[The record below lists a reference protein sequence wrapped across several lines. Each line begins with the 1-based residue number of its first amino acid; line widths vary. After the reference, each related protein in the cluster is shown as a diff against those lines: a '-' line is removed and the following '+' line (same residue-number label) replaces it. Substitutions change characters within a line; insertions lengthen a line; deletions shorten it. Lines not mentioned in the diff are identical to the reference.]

1 MKRENGAGSV
11 YQRKDG
17 RWVAKVW
24 DPVQRKHVTKYAAT
38 KNKAEGLLREMLNRV
53 QGGRP
58 PIGSGLTFKAY
69 ATAWLEGPAGRRR
82 APSTVHEYR
91 SRLSRHAYPV
101 IGHLP
106 MNRIHVPDIER
117 VLDRAASSGLGLSAV
132 RALKNAIGAVFAEA
146 TKDRSIA
153 ANPCK
158 GAELPLLPPPK
169 TVEPPSTEAVVALLE
184 QARALVDDDEAE
196 LGRILIMC
204 ANTGARIGEVLAA
217 RWEDLTPDLAK
228 WRVRSTISK
237 DQEGRLI
244 VGGRT
249 KNGDA
254 RTVEITDDL
263 RACLAKQREFVAYRR
278 ATSRLWV
285 DEGWIFPTSTGTVR
299 DSHNLRSLLK
309 RTFPEWPYAFHGI
322 RHWFVSLGLTASG
335 AGLVQ
340 VARLVGHRSTRTTQD
355 IYGHLLD
362 EGAQEVLDVVS
373 KALNRPPKNR

>member
-11 YQRKDG
+11 YSRKDG

-24 DPVQRKHVTKYAAT
+24 DPVQRKHITKYAGT
-38 KNKAEGLLREMLNRV
+38 EEKAKSLLQEMLNRV
-53 QGGRP
+53 AVGRP
-58 PIGSGLTFKAY
+58 PIDSGLTFQAY
-69 ATAWLEGPAGRRR
+69 ANAWLDGPAGRRR

-101 IGHLP
+101 IGHLS
-106 MNRIHVPDIER
+106 MKRITVREIEL
-117 VLDRAASSGLGLSAV
+117 VLDRAADSGLGLSSV
-132 RALKNAIGAVFAEA
+132 RALKNAIGAVFTHAM
-146 TKDRSIA
+146 KDRSIA
-153 ANPCK
+153 VNPCE

-169 TVEPPSTEAVVALLE
+169 SVEPPSTEAVVALLE
-184 QARALVDDDEAE
+184 RARQLVDDDEAE

-217 RWEDLTPDLAK
+217 RWDDITPDLAK

-237 DQEGRLI
+237 DHEGRLI

-254 RTVEITDDL
+254 RTVEITEDL
-263 RACLAKQREFVAYRR
+263 RACLTKQQEFVAYRR
-278 ATSRLWV
+278 ATSQRWV
-285 DEGWIFPTSTGTVR
+285 DEGWIFPTTVGTVR
-299 DSHNLRSLLK
+299 DSHNLRNLLK

-355 IYGHLLD
+355 IYGHLLE

-373 KALNRPPKNR
+373 KALNRPPENT